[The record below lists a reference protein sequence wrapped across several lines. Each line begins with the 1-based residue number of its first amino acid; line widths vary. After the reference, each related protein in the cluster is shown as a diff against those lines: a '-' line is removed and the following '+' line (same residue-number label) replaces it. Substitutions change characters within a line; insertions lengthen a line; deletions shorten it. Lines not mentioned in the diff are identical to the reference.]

1 MSDTESER
9 DWESLLSEP
18 LPVLSRP
25 LNALRRSNAVPSEA
39 EVQAM
44 EAFLE
49 ECEDR
54 SYAIEDAIDT
64 LRDRHR
70 VLQRTMKKC
79 RRVFSTV
86 RRLPPDILG
95 EIAGHIRDRSG
106 AVVPPWEMSRVCTSW
121 RLALTRFPSLW
132 TALATAEG
140 ESGKLRLQVERGGNA
155 LLRVR
160 IAPRSKEEIDSH
172 VELIVPHTQRWGTL
186 LLGAPDYSEFTTGRP
201 FRREFLELILPPTA
215 TYERMSELVLCSELI
230 PWNTFNVAATFPA
243 LRKLS
248 MLRLSRSP
256 LTTVFPW
263 GQLTHFCTH
272 VSNIDP
278 VHVLRN
284 APNLIHFA
292 ANGSPSENTDQ
303 TVFTLAHLRS
313 IYLSTEYTGLL
324 PLLVAPALQVLAVL
338 PWAGSRANGL
348 SIIKPFLERSSP
360 PLTTLVLE
368 MGIWSID
375 FIDWDL
381 DDKLVSQDLR
391 PVLRLCPVLEYLL
404 LYTSPGRNRET
415 GPSAETLEPLFTALE
430 REDGLCPR
438 LTHLLLGVG
447 SARRPHREGFRY
459 DFDDYD
465 SDTPD
470 AGVGRAF
477 RSMLRRRASAPVDAA
492 YARLRY
498 LRLGQ
503 EDKQLLEPDGFDSD
517 EEDEAFRVPKGMD
530 ARIVQQEELVDVAVE
545 WRGFP
550 LDWTASIRSGY

>member
-1 MSDTESER
+1 MSDTDSER

-18 LPVLSRP
+18 LPVLSRS

-39 EVQAM
+39 EAHAM
-44 EAFLE
+44 QAFLE
-49 ECEDR
+49 ECENR

-79 RRVFSTV
+79 RRVFSAV

-95 EIAGHIRDRSG
+95 EIAGHVRNESG
-106 AVVPPWEMSRVCTSW
+106 AVVPPWELSGVCTSW

-132 TALATAEG
+132 TTLATAEG
-140 ESGKLRLQVERGGNA
+140 ESRKLRPQLERSGNA
-155 LLRVR
+155 LLRVTV
-160 IAPRSKEEIDSH
+160 APRSTEEIDSH
-172 VELIVPHTQRWGTL
+172 VQLLLPHAPRWGTL
-186 LLGAPDYSEFTTGRP
+186 LLGAPDYSEFTTDRP
-201 FRREFLELILPPTA
+201 FRREFLEQILPPTA
-215 TYERMSELVLCSELI
+215 AYNRMSELVLCSELV
-230 PWNTFNVAATFPA
+230 PWNTYDVAATFPA

-248 MLRLSRSP
+248 MLRLSRLP
-256 LTTVFPW
+256 LATVFPW

-278 VHVLRN
+278 FHVLRN
-284 APNLIHFA
+284 APNLVHFA

-324 PLLVAPALQVLAVL
+324 SLLVAPALRVLAVL

-348 SIIKPFLERSSP
+348 SIITPFLERSSP
-360 PLTTLVLE
+360 PLSTLVFE

-375 FIDWDL
+375 FMDWDL
-381 DDKLVSQDLR
+381 DDKLVPQDLR
-391 PVLRLCPVLEYLL
+391 PVLRLCPMLEYLL
-404 LYTSPGRNRET
+404 LYTSPSRNRET
-415 GPSAETLEPLFTALE
+415 GPGAETLEPLFTALE
-430 REDGLCPR
+430 QEDGLCPR

-447 SARRPHREGFRY
+447 SGRRPHRGGFRY

-477 RSMLRRRASAPVDAA
+477 RSMLCRRASPPVDAA
-492 YARLRY
+492 YARMRY
-498 LRLGQ
+498 LRLGHT
-503 EDKQLLEPDGFDSD
+503 DKQLLEPDDYDSD
-517 EEDEAFRVPKGMD
+517 EKDEAFRVPKGMD
-530 ARIVQQEELVDVAVE
+530 ARIVQQEELVDLAVE